1 VPVSTVT
8 LILAGATWVGLLFA
22 AAVAGERAPRRF
34 QRIWPSVYALSLAV
48 YCTAWTFYGTAAK
61 AVESGWPVPPTFVG
75 TIALFVLGWPFLMR
89 IVAQAKAQNSTSIA
103 DFIASSFGKSSAL
116 AVVVTAVAVLGMVP
130 YIALQL
136 KAVATSYAM
145 LRTGAGGDLPAWQDV
160 AFWVAF
166 LMAVFAMLFGTRR
179 AAAAE
184 HNGGL
189 VLAMAV
195 ESLLKLGA
203 LLVVGAFVTFGQFDG
218 PADLVARTAVAA
230 PPGPTDLGSFAV
242 LALLGMLA
250 IVSLPHQFH
259 IGVVECRDGD
269 HLRTARWLFP
279 LYLLLVTLP
288 IFAFARAGSLLL
300 GDAVPSDLYVLGL
313 PLMDGRG
320 GIALLTFLGGLSAAT
335 GMVILA
341 SVTLSIMIGNHWLA
355 PLMLR
360 QSWMSRDDL
369 RAPVLVQRRFGI
381 LLVLGLAYAYSRALT
396 DNEALADIGAVSFS
410 GLAQLAPAVVL
421 AVLRPTLPARAV
433 LSGLLAGVLVWSYVL
448 IAPLML
454 AGGPLDALWFSSEII
469 APLSSATLLS
479 LAANLL
485 VVGAVARWRPYW
497 GKTDEAAAL
506 LDASNLHGLALR
518 FLGRERVE
526 RLFAGHRDSAR
537 LQDAVEHELAA
548 VVGATSA
555 RLLLDAA
562 HRRAPAPLETVAA
575 LVDEASRQARF
586 KQSLL
591 EAALENMSQGI
602 SVVDREL
609 RLVAWNQ
616 RYADLFHYPPELLQV
631 GVAVEKLVRHNAR
644 QGLAGPGDPE
654 LEVQKRL
661 RHMEAGTPY
670 VAERRF
676 PDGSVIE
683 ILGNPMPGGGFVA
696 TFTDVSAS
704 RRSEAAL
711 RSAAET
717 LEQRVAERTSELEAA
732 KAEAERAN
740 QAKSRFLAAVS
751 HDLLQPINAAHLFT
765 HALAQQLRHAEYRE
779 PVANIDGA
787 LSSSEALLAG
797 ILDISRLDAG
807 GLAPRVESFPVDEM
821 MSHLAA
827 EFGVLAI
834 SRGLRLR
841 HVPSRLWVESD
852 PQLLRR
858 VLQNFLSNAVRYTR
872 EGRVL
877 MGCRREGNAVSLW
890 VLDTGPGIAV
900 QHRRRIFEE
909 FHSLERNGPG
919 LGLGLAI
926 AERIAKLLGHQLEL
940 RSEPGRGSAFGI
952 RVARAAPRVVVRPAP
967 ETHAVRTQGIRV
979 LVLDND
985 PAVLKATQALL
996 EGWHCT
1002 VLAAASLGE
1011 AERLVRLHAPDLL
1024 LLDYHLDG
1032 AATGLD
1038 LRQRLADLGVP
1049 AIVVTA
1055 DHSEAVRAAVAAAE
1069 CYLLH
1074 KPLKPLALKSL
1085 MVRLVPVT
1093 ARRAAPDQ
1101 DRSVPV
1107 S

>member
-1 VPVSTVT
+1 VPVSTAT
-8 LILAGATWVGLLFA
+8 LILAGAAWAGLLFA
-22 AAVAGERAPRRF
+22 AAIVGERASRRF
-34 QRIWPSVYALSLAV
+34 QRIWPAVYALSLAV
-48 YCTAWTFYGTAAK
+48 YCTAWTFYGTASQ
-61 AVESGWPVPPTFVG
+61 AVQSGWPLPPTFVG
-75 TIALFVLGWPFLMR
+75 TIALFVFGWPLLMR
-89 IVAQAKAQNSTSIA
+89 IVEKAKAQNSTSIA

-116 AVVVTAVAVLGMVP
+116 ATIVTGVAVLGMVP

-145 LRTGAGGDLPAWQDV
+145 LRTGVGDDLPAWQDIT
-160 AFWVAF
+160 FWVAL
-166 LMAVFAMLFGTRR
+166 LMAVFAMVFGTRR
-179 AAAAE
+179 AAATE

-203 LLVVGAFVTFGQFDG
+203 LLVVGGFVVFGQFDG
-218 PADLVARTAVAA
+218 PLHMLAETAGAM
-230 PPGPTDLGSFAV
+230 PSRPTDLGAFAV
-242 LALLGMLA
+242 LAVLGVLA
-250 IVSLPHQFH
+250 ILSLPHQFH
-259 IGVVECRDGD
+259 IGVVECRDSA

-279 LYLLLVTLP
+279 VYLLLVTLP
-288 IFAFARAGSLLL
+288 IFVFARAGSRLL
-300 GDAVPSDLYVLGL
+300 GDGVPSDLYVLGL
-313 PLMDGRG
+313 PLMDGHG
-320 GIALLTFLGGLSAAT
+320 GLALLTFLGGLSAAT

-341 SVTLSIMIGNHWLA
+341 SLALSIMIGNHWLA
-355 PLMLR
+355 PLTLR
-360 QSWMSRDDL
+360 RGWMTRGDL
-369 RAPVLVQRRFGI
+369 RTPVLVQRRFGI
-381 LLVLGLAYAYSRALT
+381 LLVLGLAYVYSRALT

-421 AVLRPTLPARAV
+421 AVLRPALPARAV
-433 LSGLLAGVLVWSYVL
+433 LAGLLAGVAVWSYVL
-448 IAPLML
+448 VAPLAL
-454 AGGPLDALWFSSEII
+454 RGGTFDALWFSPLVMG
-469 APLSSATLLS
+469 PLSNATVLS

-485 VVGAVARWRPYW
+485 VVGAVARWRPQW
-497 GKTDEAAAL
+497 GKPDEGGDRL
-506 LDASNLHGLALR
+506 LEESNLRGLALR
-518 FLGRERVE
+518 FLSADRVE
-526 RLFAGHRDSAR
+526 RLFRVQRDSHR
-537 LQDAVEHELAA
+537 LQDIVEHELAA

-562 HRRAPAPLETVAA
+562 RRRAPAPLETVAA
-575 LVDEASRQARF
+575 LVDEASKQARF

-591 EAALENMSQGI
+591 EAALQNMSQGI
-602 SVVDREL
+602 SVVDSGL

-616 RYADLFHYPPELLQV
+616 RYADLFEYPADLLQV
-631 GVAVEKLVRHNAR
+631 GMPVETLVRYNAR
-644 QGLAGPGDPE
+644 RGLAGPDEPE
-654 LEVQKRL
+654 IEVRKRL
-661 RHMEAGTPY
+661 AHMQAGTPY
-670 VAERRF
+670 VTERRF

-704 RRSEAAL
+704 RRSEAEL

-717 LEQRVAERTSELEAA
+717 LEQRVAARTSELEAA

-765 HALAQQLRHAEYRE
+765 HALAQQLRHPEYRE

-807 GLAPRVESFPVDEM
+807 GLAPRIETFPIDEM

-827 EFGVLAI
+827 EFRVMAE

-841 HVPSRLWVESD
+841 YVPSRLWVESD

-858 VLQNFLSNAVRYTR
+858 VLQNFLSNATRYTR
-872 EGRVL
+872 RGRVL
-877 MGCRREGNAVSLW
+877 MGCRRHGAEVSLL
-890 VLDTGPGIAV
+890 VLDTGPGIAAED
-900 QHRRRIFEE
+900 RAAIFEE
-909 FHSLERNGPG
+909 FRSLERGGPG

-926 AERIAKLLGHQLEL
+926 ADRIARLLGHTLEL

-952 RVARAAPRVVVRPAP
+952 RVARAAPRLIVHPPAEALAPRP
-967 ETHAVRTQGIRV
+967 QGITV

-985 PAVLKATQALL
+985 PAVLKAMQALL

-1002 VLAAASLGE
+1002 VLAAGSLSE
-1011 AERLVRLHAPDLL
+1011 AERLSAHQAPDLL

-1038 LRQRLADLGVP
+1038 LRSRLGDPGAGIP
-1049 AIVVTA
+1049 TIVITA
-1055 DHSEAVRAAVAAAE
+1055 DHSDTVRALVAAAG

-1085 MVRLVPVT
+1085 MARLAPLK
-1093 ARRAAPDQ
+1093 ARRSAPG
-1101 DRSVPV
+1101 
-1107 S
+1107 